1 MKIFYPKYKRE
12 DLVEKLKRIF
22 VDISRTINIKD
33 ARLFGSFAKG
43 NNTAFSDIDIF
54 VVVGNN
60 QGKNVYSICW
70 DMIGI
75 PEIELHIYTE
85 AEADVMR
92 RNGNSFLKEVEK
104 SGIMLVGTQTG

>member
-43 NNTAFSDIDIF
+43 TNTAFSDIDIF
-54 VVVGNN
+54 VVVGDN
-60 QGKNVYSICW
+60 QGKNVYSILS
-70 DMIGI
+70 MITI
-75 PEIELHIYTE
+75 ALYTHNIYLINNE
-85 AEADVMR
+85 
-92 RNGNSFLKEVEK
+92 S
-104 SGIMLVGTQTG
+104 